1 MTLSA
6 SSPTSVMDLASLEA
20 MKRRARENPQAN
32 QKEVAQ
38 QFESLFLQMMV
49 KRMRDATPKDGLFDS
64 DQSRM
69 MQSMLDEQMALNLSK
84 PGIGLAQA
92 LLAQM
97 QRGTQDATGVNSAAS
112 GDGTDVA
119 GPGDAA
125 GSASALAGAAAE
137 VPEFQPLAAPL
148 RVHGSSSSGA
158 VRTIAVGKLLDGIRN
173 SAAQASRTVL
183 QQVDKASG
191 GDYMEK
197 FVDKL
202 ADSAKAVAEASGL
215 PLRLILGQ
223 AALESG
229 WGKREI
235 RMSDGSTSYNLFG
248 IKATGGWKGKVA
260 EVMTTEYENGVARKV
275 KQPFRAYD
283 SYEHALSDYA
293 RLITQNSR
301 YQEVVSAANEKE
313 AARKIQAAGYATDP
327 RYADKLISVMNKLSV

>member
-1 MTLSA
+1 
-6 SSPTSVMDLASLEA
+6 MDLASLES

-38 QFESLFLQMMV
+38 QFEALFLQMMV

-69 MQSMLDEQMALNLSK
+69 MQSMLDEQMALNLSR

-97 QRGTQDATGVNSAAS
+97 QGGANATGA
-112 GDGTDVA
+112 
-119 GPGDAA
+119 
-125 GSASALAGAAAE
+125 ASALPGEGRGMAGPPGAAGAVAGNGTTPMGSAA

-148 RVHGSSSSGA
+148 RVHGSASGD
-158 VRTIAVGKLLDGIRN
+158 VRTTAVGRLLDGIRN
-173 SAAQASRTVL
+173 SAAQASRNVL
-183 QQVDKASG
+183 QQVDRTASG
-191 GDYMEK
+191 GGDHIEK

-202 ADSAKAVAEASGL
+202 ADSARAVAEASGL

-293 RLITQNSR
+293 RLITENSR
-301 YQEVVSAANEKE
+301 YQHVVTASNEKD

-327 RYADKLISVMNKLSV
+327 RYADKLINVMAKLSV

>member
-1 MTLSA
+1 
-6 SSPTSVMDLASLEA
+6 MDLASLES

-38 QFESLFLQMMV
+38 QFEALFLQMMV
-49 KRMRDATPKDGLFDS
+49 KRMREATPKDGLFDS

-97 QRGTQDATGVNSAAS
+97 QGGANAANAAGATNALPGAAGQSTHVDAA
-112 GDGTDVA
+112 
-119 GPGDAA
+119 AA
-125 GSASALAGAAAE
+125 GSTPAGGAGS

-148 RVHGSSSSGA
+148 RVHGSASKDA
-158 VRTIAVGKLLDGIRN
+158 VRTTAVGKLLDGIRN
-173 SAAQASRTVL
+173 SAAQASRNVL
-183 QQVDKASG
+183 QQVDRATSG
-191 GDYMEK
+191 GGDHIEN

-202 ADSAKAVAEASGL
+202 ADSARAVAEASGL

-293 RLITQNSR
+293 RLITENSR
-301 YQEVVSAANEKE
+301 YQHVVTAANEKD

-327 RYADKLISVMNKLSV
+327 RYADKLINVMAKLSV

>member
-1 MTLSA
+1 
-6 SSPTSVMDLASLEA
+6 MDLASFEA
-20 MKRRARENPQAN
+20 MKRRAREDPQAN

-38 QFESLFLQMMV
+38 QFEALFLQMMV
-49 KRMRDATPKDGLFDS
+49 KRMREATPKDGLFDS

-97 QRGTQDATGVNSAAS
+97 QGGANATGAATALPGEGQGAAGQS
-112 GDGTDVA
+112 MNAGATVGDGTT
-119 GPGDAA
+119 
-125 GSASALAGAAAE
+125 LAGGGAA
-137 VPEFQPLAAPL
+137 VSEFQPLAAPL
-148 RVHGSSSSGA
+148 RVHGSASKDA
-158 VRTIAVGKLLDGIRN
+158 VRTTAVSKLLDGIRN
-173 SAAQASRTVL
+173 SAAQASRNVL
-183 QQVDKASG
+183 RQVDRATSRG
-191 GDYMEK
+191 GDHIEN
-197 FVDKL
+197 FVDRL
-202 ADSAKAVAEASGL
+202 ADSARAVAEASGL

-293 RLITQNSR
+293 RLITENSR
-301 YQEVVSAANEKE
+301 YQHVVTASNEKD

-327 RYADKLISVMNKLSV
+327 RYADKLINVMAKLSV

>member
-1 MTLSA
+1 
-6 SSPTSVMDLASLEA
+6 MDLASLES

-38 QFESLFLQMMV
+38 QFEALFLQMMV
-49 KRMRDATPKDGLFDS
+49 KRMREATPKDGLFDS

-97 QRGTQDATGVNSAAS
+97 QGGANAAN
-112 GDGTDVA
+112 A
-119 GPGDAA
+119 LPGAAPGAA
-125 GSASALAGAAAE
+125 GQSAHAGAAAGDGSMPAASAAG

-148 RVHGSSSSGA
+148 RVHGSASKDA
-158 VRTIAVGKLLDGIRN
+158 VRTTAVGKLLDGIRN
-173 SAAQASRTVL
+173 SAAQASRNVL
-183 QQVDKASG
+183 QQVDRVASG
-191 GDYMEK
+191 GGDHVEN

-202 ADSAKAVAEASGL
+202 ADSARAVAEASGL

-293 RLITQNSR
+293 RLITENSR
-301 YQEVVSAANEKE
+301 YQHVVTAANEKD

-327 RYADKLISVMNKLSV
+327 RYADKLINVMAKLSV

>member
-1 MTLSA
+1 
-6 SSPTSVMDLASLEA
+6 MDLASLES

-38 QFESLFLQMMV
+38 QFEALFLQMMV

-69 MQSMLDEQMALNLSK
+69 MQSMLDEQMALNLSR

-97 QRGTQDATGVNSAAS
+97 QGGANATGA
-112 GDGTDVA
+112 
-119 GPGDAA
+119 
-125 GSASALAGAAAE
+125 ASALPGEDQSMAGPPGAAGAVAGNGTTPMGGAA

-148 RVHGSSSSGA
+148 RVHGSASGD
-158 VRTIAVGKLLDGIRN
+158 VRTTAVGKLLEGIRN
-173 SAAQASRTVL
+173 SAAQASRNVL
-183 QQVDKASG
+183 QQVDRTASG
-191 GDYMEK
+191 GGDHIEK

-202 ADSAKAVAEASGL
+202 ADSARAVAEASGL

-293 RLITQNSR
+293 RLITENSR
-301 YQEVVSAANEKE
+301 YQHVVTAANEKD

-327 RYADKLISVMNKLSV
+327 RYADKLINVMAKLSV

>member
-1 MTLSA
+1 
-6 SSPTSVMDLASLEA
+6 MDLASLES

-38 QFESLFLQMMV
+38 QFEALFLQMMV
-49 KRMRDATPKDGLFDS
+49 KRMREATPKDGLFDS

-97 QRGTQDATGVNSAAS
+97 QGGANAANA
-112 GDGTDVA
+112 A
-119 GPGDAA
+119 GAMNALPDAA
-125 GSASALAGAAAE
+125 LDAAAQSTHAGAAAVDGATLAGGAGA

-148 RVHGSSSSGA
+148 RVHGSASKDA
-158 VRTIAVGKLLDGIRN
+158 VRTTAVGKLLDGIRN
-173 SAAQASRTVL
+173 SAAQASRNVL
-183 QQVDKASG
+183 QQVDRATSG
-191 GDYMEK
+191 GGDHIEN

-202 ADSAKAVAEASGL
+202 ADSARAVAEASGL

-293 RLITQNSR
+293 RLITENSR
-301 YQEVVSAANEKE
+301 YQHVVTAANEKD

-327 RYADKLISVMNKLSV
+327 RYADKLINVMAKLSV

>member
-1 MTLSA
+1 
-6 SSPTSVMDLASLEA
+6 MDLASLES
-20 MKRRARENPQAN
+20 MKRRARENPHAS

-38 QFESLFLQMMV
+38 QFEALFLQMMV

-69 MQSMLDEQMALNLSK
+69 MQSMLDEQMALNLSR

-97 QRGTQDATGVNSAAS
+97 QGGANATGAATALP
-112 GDGTDVA
+112 GEGQGMA
-119 GPGDAA
+119 GQAIDAGSTAGNDTAPA
-125 GSASALAGAAAE
+125 GSAAA

-148 RVHGSSSSGA
+148 RVHGSASKDA
-158 VRTIAVGKLLDGIRN
+158 VRTTAVGKLLDGIRN
-173 SAAQASRTVL
+173 SAAQASRNVL
-183 QQVDKASG
+183 QQVDRAASG
-191 GDYMEK
+191 GGDHIEK
-197 FVDKL
+197 FVDRL
-202 ADSAKAVAEASGL
+202 AESARAVAEASGL

-293 RLITQNSR
+293 RLITENSR
-301 YQEVVSAANEKE
+301 YQHVVTAANEKD

-327 RYADKLISVMNKLSV
+327 RYADKLIDVMSKLSV